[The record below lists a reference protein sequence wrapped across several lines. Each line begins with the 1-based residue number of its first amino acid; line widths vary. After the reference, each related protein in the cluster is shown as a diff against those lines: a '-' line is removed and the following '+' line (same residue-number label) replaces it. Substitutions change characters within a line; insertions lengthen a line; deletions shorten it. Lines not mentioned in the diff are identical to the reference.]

1 MNIISIIADELSLQT
16 AQVKNTIDLLDD
28 DKTIPFIARYR
39 KEATRG
45 LDDLQIHQIKERLT
59 YLRQLV
65 ERKATVLESIE
76 SQGKLTGELRSK
88 IGATLLLTEL
98 EDLYLPYKPK
108 KRTRAMIAKEK
119 GLEPLAAQFL
129 AQEATDA
136 SVEELCE
143 PYIDFEHDL
152 FTKVDVLK
160 GVNDIIAEQIS
171 EDADIRSYVR
181 EFTAKSA
188 QLVSKQKGDETD
200 NEFAMYAEYNEAI
213 KDMPPHRILAM
224 FRGEKKG
231 VLSVKLDVDTD
242 QIAAKI
248 AEDVIYNPRSE
259 WAETLQAA
267 VSDSYKRLISPAI
280 EREIRASLTEKAEL
294 HAIDVFG
301 ENLKNLLLQA
311 PVAGKVIL
319 GLDPGFRTGTKVTV
333 VNEHGVFLD
342 GATIYPH
349 APQNRWDD
357 SKNTLAELIQKY
369 DVDVLAVGNGTA
381 SRETEQLS
389 AELIKDLRKD
399 DLAYVIVNEAGASVY
414 SASEIAREEFPDMDV
429 SMRGAVSIARRL
441 QDPLAE
447 LVKIDPKSIG
457 VGLYQHDVDQKKLV
471 EKLDFIIEYC
481 VNHVGVDL
489 NTASAPLL
497 THVAGLTKRTAKNI
511 VAYKESHGQIKTR
524 KELLK
529 VTGIGAAAFEQ
540 CAGFLRISGGE
551 NPLDNTAIHPESYSA
566 AEELV
571 RRFKLSDMAQGG
583 SVLKL
588 KMKAEQIS
596 PSELASELAIGEPT
610 LVDILDNLE
619 KPGRDPREA
628 MEKPILRNDVLNLA
642 DLTEGMWLKGTVRN
656 VVDFGAFVDI
666 GLKNDGLVHISQL
679 ANRFVKNP
687 ADIVAVGDVVDVR
700 VLNIDSTRQRV
711 GLSMKK

>member
-1 MNIISIIADELSLQT
+1 MISIIADELSLQT
-16 AQVKNTIDLLDD
+16 IQVKNTIELLDD

-39 KEATRG
+39 KEMTRE
-45 LDDLQIHQIKERLT
+45 LDEVQIHQIKERLT

-65 ERKATVLESIE
+65 ERKASILATIE
-76 SQGKLTGELRSK
+76 EQGKLTAELRKK
-88 IGATLLLTEL
+88 IEQTLVLTEL

-119 GLEPLAAQFL
+119 GLEPLALQFL
-129 AQEATDA
+129 AQEATDM
-136 SVEELCE
+136 SVDELCE
-143 PYIDFEHDL
+143 PFINFENDL

-160 GVNDIIAEQIS
+160 GVNDIVAETLA
-171 EDADIRSYVR
+171 ENADHRQWVR
-181 EFTAKSA
+181 EYTQKRA
-188 QLVSKQKGDETD
+188 QLVSKKKGDED
-200 NEFAMYAEYNEAI
+200 ENEFAMYSDFSEPI
-213 KDMPPHRILAM
+213 SQLPPHRILAM

-231 VLSVKLDVDTD
+231 ALSVKLDVESEPITD
-242 QIAAKI
+242 HL
-248 AEDVIYNPRSE
+248 AEAVILNPRSA
-259 WAETLQAA
+259 WAETLHAA
-267 VSDSYKRLISPAI
+267 VADSYKRLISPAI
-280 EREIRASLTEKAEL
+280 EREIRSSLAERAEL

-311 PVAGKVIL
+311 PVSGKVIL
-319 GLDPGFRTGTKVTV
+319 GLDPGFRSGTKMTV
-333 VNEHGVFLD
+333 VNEHGEYLD

-349 APQNRWDD
+349 APQNQWDKAKD
-357 SKNTLAELIQKY
+357 SIANFINKY

-389 AELIKDLRKD
+389 AEIIKDLRRD

-457 VGLYQHDVDQKKLV
+457 VGLYQHDVDQKKLAD
-471 EKLDFIIEYC
+471 KLDFIIEYC

-497 THVAGLTKRTAKNI
+497 QHVAGLSKRTAKN
-511 VAYKESHGQIKTR
+511 VVEYKAKNGQIKSR

-540 CAGFLRISGGE
+540 CAGFLRVVGGK
-551 NPLDNTAIHPESYSA
+551 NVLDNTAIHPESYSVT
-566 AEELV
+566 EELI
-571 RRFKLSDMAQGG
+571 RRFKIDDIAQGG
-583 SVLKL
+583 AVLKL
-588 KMKAEQIS
+588 KMK
-596 PSELASELAIGEPT
+596 SENVSLADLADELGVGEPT
-610 LVDILDNLE
+610 LADILANLE
-619 KPGRDPREA
+619 KPGRDPRDT
-628 MEKPILRNDVLNLA
+628 MEKPILRSDVLNLE
-642 DLTEGMWLKGTVRN
+642 DLSEGMWLKGTVRN

-666 GLKNDGLVHISQL
+666 GLKNDGLVHVSQL
-679 ANRFVKNP
+679 ADKFVKNP

-700 VLNIDSTRQRV
+700 VVTIDQARKRV
-711 GLSMKK
+711 GLSMKKH